1 MTGSGMGVL
10 NEVISYARFG
20 KACLIPGFDEKA
32 TFILEVIDIDDEE
45 TFEGSSGDVN
55 LHL

>member
-1 MTGSGMGVL
+1 MGVL